1 MESAPDATNGKPRR
15 SVRIIESTKAQDEFE
30 SIRGRLLQRLLD
42 AEGRGAITRAAD
54 ALAEQNIEVPEEQE
68 LQVQLLDHND
78 ERRARAAID
87 VMTRLLEKQPPKKRP
102 ILERRLSRL
111 EQEADDGELRA
122 SAGALRKAIR
132 AA

>member
-1 MESAPDATNGKPRR
+1 
-15 SVRIIESTKAQDEFE
+15 
-30 SIRGRLLQRLLD
+30 LLQRLLD
-42 AEGRGAITRAAD
+42 ADGRGAITRAAD

-111 EQEADDGELRA
+111 EQEADDADLRA